1 MDESW
6 KKTISPD
13 ESEALQESTGTQPPA
28 NLPRV
33 PRLFWSAHPDFKE
46 LTEHCEPDVKEVLEC
61 LGPPPF
67 PKKGFPFIG
76 FLATVYDHV
85 VTNTP
90 VGVESDESEMGV

>member
-1 MDESW
+1 MDGSW
-6 KKTISPD
+6 KNQIK
-13 ESEALQESTGTQPPA
+13 SEGENPVQESTGTQPPA
-28 NLPRV
+28 TLPRV
-33 PRLFWSAHPDFKE
+33 PHLFWSVHPDFKD
-46 LTEHCEPDVKEVLEC
+46 LLEHREPEVKEVLEC

-90 VGVESDESEMGV
+90 VGSESIASEKDA